1 MPNSRVKKSG
11 KKAKTKTE
19 TIKERAIYVYLPSH
33 EMVKKWKD
41 LAGKSGA
48 SISKFVMEHV
58 ENSLSQEEERNGYT
72 PRAELLEEIRR
83 LREENAAL
91 KKRNKMLDTVIERL
105 EEEMKIYRTKPFLED
120 KFSGIREY
128 EAELID
134 LFKEKG
140 EIRKDEL
147 LELLGIKSINAEISK
162 GLNKQIEN
170 LERYGLIKDMGGKWK
185 WKA

>member
-1 MPNSRVKKSG
+1 MANPRVKKSG
-11 KKAKTKTE
+11 KKTKTE

-33 EMVKKWKD
+33 EMVTKWKD
-41 LAGKSGA
+41 LAAKAGA
-48 SISKFVMEHV
+48 SISKFVIEHV
-58 ENSLSQEEERNGYT
+58 ENSLSQEEGKNGFT
-72 PRAELLEEIRR
+72 PRAELLEEIRK

-91 KKRNKMLDTVIERL
+91 KKRNKMLDTVIDRL
-105 EEEMKIYRTKPFLED
+105 EEEMKIYRTKPFLEED
-120 KFSGIREY
+120 FSGIREY
-128 EAELID
+128 ETELID

-140 EIRKDEL
+140 EIKKNEL

-162 GLNKQIEN
+162 GLTKQIEN

>member
-1 MPNSRVKKSG
+1 MANPGVKKSG
-11 KKAKTKTE
+11 KKTKTE

-33 EMVKKWKD
+33 EMVTKWKD
-41 LAGKSGA
+41 LAAKAGA
-48 SISKFVMEHV
+48 SISKFVIEHV
-58 ENSLSQEEERNGYT
+58 ENSLSQEEGKNGFT
-72 PRAELLEEIRR
+72 PRAELLEEIRK

-91 KKRNKMLDTVIERL
+91 KKRNKMLDTVIDRL
-105 EEEMKIYRTKPFLED
+105 EEEMKIYRTKPFLEED
-120 KFSGIREY
+120 FSGIREY
-128 EAELID
+128 ETELID

-140 EIRKDEL
+140 EIKKNEL

-162 GLNKQIEN
+162 GLTKQIEN